1 MTPMRKLVYVV
12 AGVLALILALFVAG
26 YAALKSDAARHKIE
40 SALSSSLGQPVTLGG
55 IDVTFFPAPALDA
68 RDVRI
73 GDADSNAAPGL
84 SLRSLHVVPR
94 VSSFLPGRTMTVDRI
109 DLRGM
114 TVALRRDKTGKWLL
128 PVVPAPTPEPP
139 AGAPASATPA
149 VNVQSMNI
157 VEGRIRIVDDSLA
170 TPQGGPTITT
180 ISDVEAK
187 LEAVGGSL
195 KAPEFKGKLGTT
207 TVTGSAEAGLQGA
220 TLHLSSES
228 IENADLPS
236 LFHLATLEPYPD
248 LTISGKAPFEL
259 TTTIAPD
266 LTTFVATGKASIEHV
281 KFGVLAL
288 DAMSA
293 TFHFEKGVFTLDPL
307 TFTFYG
313 GKQTGAVS
321 VDMSQEVPS
330 YSIRSS
336 LTGLDVNR
344 ALSATTTMKDFLQGT
359 ADLTT
364 NVTGSGSTAPAIQR
378 TLKGSVKFKVV
389 NGSIRMAILAAINQA
404 LGITEG
410 TTKDTKFQ
418 SFSATAAIG
427 GGKARTNDLQ
437 LRAGELSVL
446 GGGTLGFDQS
456 LDFKLRVLFTKAKSQ
471 ELAGRVGLLGRL
483 RNANGEI
490 EAPLTIKGTTM
501 APKTSL
507 DLGSVNKK
515 QLQGELQKGLQKLF
529 K

>member
-456 LDFKLRVLFTKAKSQ
+456 LDFKLRVLFSKAKSQ